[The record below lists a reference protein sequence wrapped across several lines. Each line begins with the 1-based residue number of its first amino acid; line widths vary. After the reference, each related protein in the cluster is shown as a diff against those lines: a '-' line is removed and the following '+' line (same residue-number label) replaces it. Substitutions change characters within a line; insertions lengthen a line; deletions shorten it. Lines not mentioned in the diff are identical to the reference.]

1 MPQPDDRDDLAALD
15 FYDADEPDDHSGG
28 EADALDFAPAEDDG
42 AEQSG
47 VDALDEYAPAE
58 AAETETELEAIDAAT
73 EATDEQEHDEEDGV
87 ALFTVANPA
96 DTVSVVALMDGRT
109 HRVQLSPKVTSMTE
123 SELAEEIVVLAELAR
138 QKGLAGQHSYL
149 IQNASQAEGLQE
161 LSEVGLDGNEFLR
174 IFMETGMQLPTPE
187 QAADAQAEVFA
198 TRYGSNGD

>member
-15 FYDADEPDDHSGG
+15 FYGADEPDDHSGG
-28 EADALDFAPAEDDG
+28 ESDALDFAPAEDDG

-58 AAETETELEAIDAAT
+58 TETETELEAIDAAT
-73 EATDEQEHDEEDGV
+73 EANEEQEHDEEDGV
-87 ALFTVANPA
+87 ALFTVANPE

-109 HRVQLSPKVTSMTE
+109 HRVELSPKVTSMTE

-138 QKGLAGQHSYL
+138 QKGLAGQHTYL
-149 IQNASQAEGLQE
+149 IQNAPQTEGLQE
-161 LSEVGLDGNEFLR
+161 LSEIGLDGNEILR
-174 IFMETGMQLPTPE
+174 AFMETGMQLPTPE

-198 TRYGSNGD
+198 TRYGTSSD